1 MCNLNIDKKIQKM
14 IKNGMKLLFEHRMS
28 KFKNNTGQLSDVK
41 LNLIPG
47 MGLAHHQLQFGI
59 TFLVIAMKLKFSIAS
74 QLLIRKYLPKYF

>member
-1 MCNLNIDKKIQKM
+1 M
-14 IKNGMKLLFEHRMS
+14 I

-59 TFLVIAMKLKFSIAS
+59 IFFGDSYEAEIFHSFPTFD
-74 QLLIRKYLPKYF
+74 

>member
-1 MCNLNIDKKIQKM
+1 MCNLNIGKKIQKM

-59 TFLVIAMKLKFSIAS
+59 IFFGDSYEVEIFHSFPTFD
-74 QLLIRKYLPKYF
+74 